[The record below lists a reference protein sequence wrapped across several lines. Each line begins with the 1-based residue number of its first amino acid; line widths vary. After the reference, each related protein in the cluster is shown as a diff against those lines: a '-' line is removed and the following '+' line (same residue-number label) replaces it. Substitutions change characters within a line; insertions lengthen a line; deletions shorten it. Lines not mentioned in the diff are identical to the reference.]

1 VTMTDRAAAL
11 AEALGPDVAVV
22 AVALRKAARQARLD
36 HRPLGARLEQL
47 IDDVESAER
56 VWRRSP
62 AGQSGPSMDAPSMPR
77 ARLERLGVGEVAR
90 LAGVTERSVR
100 RAAAT
105 GRLAGRL
112 GPTGAWWFHPDDV
125 MRWQAN
131 RRGRSA

>member
-1 VTMTDRAAAL
+1 
-11 AEALGPDVAVV
+11 
-22 AVALRKAARQARLD
+22 
-36 HRPLGARLEQL
+36 
-47 IDDVESAER
+47 
-56 VWRRSP
+56 
-62 AGQSGPSMDAPSMPR
+62 MDAPSMPR